1 MRRWRSLQA
10 ATAWWTALLSWLR
23 RRFAR
28 PNPTERRLKRL
39 RAAYQLEFGLHSRR
53 VRDILR
59 GEVAPQY
66 FPQYD
71 RLLRIEQ
78 VTADLLR
85 KDIHL
90 AIPDLLPH
98 VYALT
103 ERVARLIEQV
113 QRGDQLMALYADGS
127 AEQQMVTEAR
137 LQLMMRVEEAMALQ
151 ESIPARLMQLSA
163 ASSAGRDFGQMRE
176 SLSDLDTRLEG
187 MVETYAHLEMGA
199 LYVLSESNHVEETS
213 Q

>member
-1 MRRWRSLQA
+1 MKWWA
-10 ATAWWTALLSWLR
+10 AILSWLR
-23 RRFAR
+23 RRFTR
-28 PNPTERRLKRL
+28 QSPTERRLKRL
-39 RAAYQLEFGLHSRR
+39 RAVYQAEIGLHSRH

-59 GEVAPQY
+59 GEVAAEYYPH
-66 FPQYD
+66 YD
-71 RLLRIEQ
+71 RLLRFEQ

-85 KDIHL
+85 KDVRL

-113 QRGDQLMALYADGS
+113 QRGDQLMALYPQGS
-127 AEQQMVTEAR
+127 AEQQMVAEAR
-137 LQLMMRVEEAMALQ
+137 LQLLARIEEAMALQ

-163 ASSAGRDFGQMRE
+163 ASSAGRDFERIRQ
-176 SLSDLDTRLEG
+176 SLADLDTRLEG
-187 MVETYAHLEMGA
+187 MIESYAHLSA
-199 LYVLSESNHVEETS
+199 LVSNAEENN